1 MGKAIRWSTLESTWI
16 GSQSNDHRWAG
27 LVLALSPFRKDVA
40 QKGPVVPPA
49 RASCRDPIERVNLL
63 RAPATLVTLLIAVQG
78 LTPTP
83 SSATSELPRQYDLI
97 RVVALGL
104 TVWATVSLTC
114 LMGCCIAAYDQY

>member
-1 MGKAIRWSTLESTWI
+1 
-16 GSQSNDHRWAG
+16 
-27 LVLALSPFRKDVA
+27 VA

-83 SSATSELPRQYDLI
+83 SSATSELPRQYNLI
-97 RVVALGL
+97 RVVTLH
-104 TVWATVSLTC
+104 ATVMASGSLTY
-114 LMGCCIAAYDQY
+114 LVGCGVEGRPLPYLD

>member
-1 MGKAIRWSTLESTWI
+1 
-16 GSQSNDHRWAG
+16 
-27 LVLALSPFRKDVA
+27 VA

-83 SSATSELPRQYDLI
+83 SSATSELPRQYNLI
-97 RVVALGL
+97 RVVTLH
-104 TVWATVSLTC
+104 ATVMASGSLTYFV
-114 LMGCCIAAYDQY
+114 GCGIASNDSYQVSYL

>member
-1 MGKAIRWSTLESTWI
+1 
-16 GSQSNDHRWAG
+16 
-27 LVLALSPFRKDVA
+27 VLALSPFRKDVA

-83 SSATSELPRQYDLI
+83 SSATSELPRQYNLI
-97 RVVALGL
+97 RVIALLPAVFDIWLSDVPHGL
-104 TVWATVSLTC
+104 WC
-114 LMGCCIAAYDQY
+114 KKE

>member
-1 MGKAIRWSTLESTWI
+1 M
-16 GSQSNDHRWAG
+16 
-27 LVLALSPFRKDVA
+27 A

-83 SSATSELPRQYDLI
+83 SSATSELPRQYNLI
-97 RVVALGL
+97 RVVTLH
-104 TVWATVSLTC
+104 ATVMASGSLTY
-114 LMGCCIAAYDQY
+114 LVGRTK

>member
-1 MGKAIRWSTLESTWI
+1 M
-16 GSQSNDHRWAG
+16 
-27 LVLALSPFRKDVA
+27 A

-83 SSATSELPRQYDLI
+83 SSATSELPRKYNLI
-97 RVVALGL
+97 RVVTLH
-104 TVWATVSLTC
+104 ATVMASGSLTY
-114 LMGCCIAAYDQY
+114 LVGCGVEGRPLPYLD

>member
-1 MGKAIRWSTLESTWI
+1 M
-16 GSQSNDHRWAG
+16 
-27 LVLALSPFRKDVA
+27 A

-83 SSATSELPRQYDLI
+83 SSATSELPRQYNLI
-97 RVVALGL
+97 RVV
-104 TVWATVSLTC
+104 TTHATVMASGSLAY
-114 LMGCCIAAYDQY
+114 LMGCGVASNDCNQVCYL

>member
-1 MGKAIRWSTLESTWI
+1 M
-16 GSQSNDHRWAG
+16 
-27 LVLALSPFRKDVA
+27 A

-83 SSATSELPRQYDLI
+83 SSATSELPHQYDLI
-97 RVVALGL
+97 RVVAFGL
-104 TVWATVSLTC
+104 TLWAAELLAC
-114 LMGCCIAAYDQY
+114 LMGCSIRALNEMDHKWG

>member
-1 MGKAIRWSTLESTWI
+1 M
-16 GSQSNDHRWAG
+16 
-27 LVLALSPFRKDVA
+27 A

-83 SSATSELPRQYDLI
+83 SSATSELPRQYNLI
-97 RVVALGL
+97 RVIALLPAVMASG
-104 TVWATVSLTC
+104 SLSY
-114 LMGCCIAAYDQY
+114 LMGCRVNGQNHSII

>member
-1 MGKAIRWSTLESTWI
+1 M
-16 GSQSNDHRWAG
+16 
-27 LVLALSPFRKDVA
+27 A

-83 SSATSELPRQYDLI
+83 SSATSELPRQYNLI
-97 RVVALGL
+97 RVIALLPAVFEIWLSDVPHGLWCRLLRQLLGL
-104 TVWATVSLTC
+104 LPLEEC
-114 LMGCCIAAYDQY
+114 GAYTGHR

>member
-1 MGKAIRWSTLESTWI
+1 M
-16 GSQSNDHRWAG
+16 
-27 LVLALSPFRKDVA
+27 A

-83 SSATSELPRQYDLI
+83 SSATSELPRQYNLI
-97 RVVALGL
+97 RVVTLH
-104 TVWATVSLTC
+104 ATVMASGSLTY
-114 LMGCCIAAYDQY
+114 LVGCGVEGRPLPYLD

>member
-1 MGKAIRWSTLESTWI
+1 M
-16 GSQSNDHRWAG
+16 
-27 LVLALSPFRKDVA
+27 A

-83 SSATSELPRQYDLI
+83 SSATSELPRQYNLI
-97 RVVALGL
+97 RVVTLH
-104 TVWATVSLTC
+104 ATVMASGSLTY
-114 LMGCCIAAYDQY
+114 LVGCGVEGRPLPYSD

>member
-1 MGKAIRWSTLESTWI
+1 M
-16 GSQSNDHRWAG
+16 
-27 LVLALSPFRKDVA
+27 A

-63 RAPATLVTLLIAVQG
+63 RAPATLVTLMIAAQG

-97 RVVALGL
+97 RLVAF
-104 TVWATVSLTC
+104 SLT
-114 LMGCCIAAYDQY
+114 LLAAKLLAYITGYSFTSNDKYKVSYLWHGVVLTEATGDAECVIWDG

>member
-16 GSQSNDHRWAG
+16 GSQSNDHSWAG

-63 RAPATLVTLLIAVQG
+63 RAPATLVTLMIAAQG

-97 RVVALGL
+97 RVVAF
-104 TVWATVSLTC
+104 SLTLLTTELLAYIMDC
-114 LMGCCIAAYDQY
+114 SIASYNSN